1 MIGKVLIA
9 NRGEISLR
17 VIRACRELGIRS
29 VAIYSTADA
38 DSLHRMLADESI
50 CIGPPSATES
60 YLNIPAIISAAELT
74 GADAIHPGYGFLAE
88 NAGFAEICE
97 RLDVK
102 FVGPSSGAISRMGD
116 KATARKVAADAGVP
130 VTPGSDGLCKDATA
144 VKRVGAEV
152 GYPIVIKASA
162 GGGGKGMRVVHGEGE
177 VEGAFADAAREAGAS
192 FGDGSVYVERY
203 LEKLRHVEI
212 QVLADAR
219 GNVAT
224 FPERDCSVQRRYQ
237 KLIEESPAPHL
248 PQEARDGMMSAAA
261 SLVENLGYE
270 GAGTVEFIYSEGEFY
285 FIEMNTRLQVEH
297 PVTEMVAGVD
307 LVAEQLRT
315 ASGESLENTGPQG
328 SEGHSIEFR
337 INAEDPRR
345 NFLPQ
350 AGNVDFYNAP
360 GGPGVRVDSHL
371 YTGYRVPPNYDSL
384 LAKLIVHAAD
394 RDAAVRRGERALD
407 EFALVGLETTL
418 PLHLAVLEDGEFRRG
433 GVPTSFL
440 EERELRT
447 ERGLLRF
454 AGNGGPSGSP
464 GSGPSASAS

>member
-38 DSLHRMLADESI
+38 DSLHRMLADEAV
-50 CIGPPSATES
+50 CIGPPPATES
-60 YLNIPAIISAAELT
+60 YLNIPAIVSAAELT
-74 GADAIHPGYGFLAE
+74 GADAVHPGYGFLAE
-88 NAGFAEICE
+88 NARFAEICE
-97 RLDVK
+97 RVGVK
-102 FVGPSSGAISRMGD
+102 FVGPSSGAMSRMGD
-116 KATARKVAADAGVP
+116 KATARQVADEAGVP
-130 VTPGSDGLCKDATA
+130 ITPGSDGLCEDPTA

-152 GYPIVIKASA
+152 GYPLVLKASA
-162 GGGGKGMRVVHGEGE
+162 GGGGKGMRVVYAERE
-177 VEGAFADAAREAGAS
+177 VDTAFYDAAREAGAS

-203 LEKLRHVEI
+203 LERLRHVEV
-212 QVLADAR
+212 QVVSDSG

-237 KLIEESPAPHL
+237 KLIEESPAPDL
-248 PQEARDGMMSAAA
+248 PQVAREGMMSAATA
-261 SLVENLGYE
+261 LVENLEYE

-297 PVTEMVAGVD
+297 PVTEMVSGVD
-307 LVAEQLRT
+307 LVAEQLRV
-315 ASGESLENTGPQG
+315 ASGEMLEDTGPQKY
-328 SEGHSIEFR
+328 EGHAIEFR

-345 NFLPQ
+345 SFLPQ
-350 AGNVDFYNAP
+350 AGPVDFYNAP

-384 LAKLIVHAAD
+384 LAKLIVYAAD
-394 RDAAVRRGERALD
+394 RDAAIRRGSRALD

-418 PLHLAVLEDGEFRRG
+418 PLHLAVLEDDEFRRG
-433 GVPTSFL
+433 GVPTRFL
-440 EERELRT
+440 GERELKI
-447 ERGLLRF
+447 EKGLLRF
-454 AGNGGPSGSP
+454 AGNGSS
-464 GSGPSASAS
+464 SSAPSASSF

>member
-1 MIGKVLIA
+1 MIGKVLVA

-38 DSLHRMLADESI
+38 DSLHRMLADEAV
-50 CIGPPSATES
+50 CIGPPPATES
-60 YLNIPAIISAAELT
+60 YLNIPAIVSAAELT
-74 GADAIHPGYGFLAE
+74 GAEAIHPGYGFLAE
-88 NAGFAEICE
+88 NARFAEICE
-97 RLDVK
+97 RVGVK
-102 FVGPSSGAISRMGD
+102 FVGPSSRAMSQMGD
-116 KATARKVAADAGVP
+116 KATARKVAAEAGVP
-130 VTPGSDGLCKDATA
+130 VTPGSDGLCGNAAT

-152 GYPIVIKASA
+152 GYPVVIKASA
-162 GGGGKGMRVVHGEGE
+162 GGGGKGMRVVYGERE
-177 VEGAFADAAREAGAS
+177 VDTAFHDAAREAGAS
-192 FGDGSVYVERY
+192 FGDGSVYVEKY

-212 QVLADAR
+212 QVLADSH

-237 KLIEESPAPHL
+237 KLVEESPAPGL
-248 PQEARDGMMSAAA
+248 PQEAREGMMSAAA
-261 SLVENLGYE
+261 SLVEDLGYE
-270 GAGTVEFIYSEGEFY
+270 GAGTVEFVYSEGEFY

-297 PVTEMVAGVD
+297 PVTEMVSGVD
-307 LVAEQLRT
+307 LVAEQLRV
-315 ASGESLENTGPQG
+315 ASGERLEDTGPQDAK
-328 SEGHSIEFR
+328 GHAIEFR

-394 RDAAVRRGERALD
+394 RDAAIRRGERALD

-418 PLHLAVLEDGEFRRG
+418 PLHLAVLEDEEFRRG
-433 GVPTSFL
+433 GVTTSFL
-440 EERELRT
+440 EERELRI
-447 ERGLLRF
+447 EKGLLRF
-454 AGNGGPSGSP
+454 VGHGSP
-464 GSGPSASAS
+464 AGVPSASAF